1 MEGRKTDSAGY
12 GGGEETAGY
21 GSGEEAAVSVDYGR
35 GKSLGRSGHAGTAAD
50 MAAGVLAGTPAGE
63 AEAVGNASSS
73 TSAGG
78 ADAVKNTS
86 ADAVG
91 EGRCIRRVLYVAV
104 QCTWGAVQTLAGA
117 ILFLQNLSCAHSW
130 YQNAVRTQWEKNS
143 GVSLGLFIFTP
154 KGADQM
160 AVHEYGHTYQ
170 SLFLG
175 PLYLFIIGIPSCI
188 WNRSERYRRLRAE
201 YGVPYSFCFAEGW
214 ADRLGE
220 KMTGMRS
227 DGS

>member
-1 MEGRKTDSAGY
+1 MK
-12 GGGEETAGY
+12 
-21 GSGEEAAVSVDYGR
+21 
-35 GKSLGRSGHAGTAAD
+35 
-50 MAAGVLAGTPAGE
+50 
-63 AEAVGNASSS
+63 NA
-73 TSAGG
+73 
-78 ADAVKNTS
+78 S
-86 ADAVG
+86 ADAAG
-91 EGRCIRRVLYVAV
+91 GRRRIRCILYVAV

-117 ILFLQNLSCAHSW
+117 ILFLQNLSCAHDR

-227 DGS
+227 DGSRHMGFLQ